1 MIASAVIAYLVSRN
15 PEPNVTE
22 EPEATE
28 IGASGAAQTG
38 TGGPTNTPLPS
49 AATADVGPTLTPV
62 VFLGPTPHPSTPLI
76 PQPTSAPGAGLS
88 PTSTPD
94 FTLVPPALTPPIPT
108 ATPVP
113 LGTATPAPTRTPRPV
128 AAPGAGGFAPPAP
141 APTPTPS
148 VSSAVDI
155 TLTANPSAASVGQQ
169 VSVNV
174 VVNAAPA
181 SPVDAVQVYLDFN
194 ASMLQVVSIAGGT
207 TLSEELQ
214 SDFDNNLGQ
223 VGYAAGTLSAS
234 IEAPFTLVTVNFQT
248 TGATGPGGTDIV
260 FAPLVPPRQTK
271 VAVGLGRDV
280 TGTLTPVHLVIQ

>member
-1 MIASAVIAYLVSRN
+1 
-15 PEPNVTE
+15 
-22 EPEATE
+22 
-28 IGASGAAQTG
+28 
-38 TGGPTNTPLPS
+38 
-49 AATADVGPTLTPV
+49 
-62 VFLGPTPHPSTPLI
+62 
-76 PQPTSAPGAGLS
+76 
-88 PTSTPD
+88 
-94 FTLVPPALTPPIPT
+94 
-108 ATPVP
+108 
-113 LGTATPAPTRTPRPV
+113 
-128 AAPGAGGFAPPAP
+128 
-141 APTPTPS
+141 
-148 VSSAVDI
+148 
-155 TLTANPSAASVGQQ
+155 VGQQ

-223 VGYAAGTLSAS
+223 VGYAAGTLGAS